1 MLITVPDCR
10 QSEVL
15 TVRLQFYVS
24 TVALFEAVFSWSEA
38 ELESGQVVRQDWY
51 SDTSTCVPPSHPH
64 LRPYCIC

>member
-1 MLITVPDCR
+1 MTA
-10 QSEVL
+10 
-15 TVRLQFYVS
+15 RLQFYVS

-51 SDTSTCVPPSHPH
+51 SDTSTCVPSSHPH

>member
-1 MLITVPDCR
+1 MN
-10 QSEVL
+10 EVL

-64 LRPYCIC
+64 LRPYCICSS

>member
-1 MLITVPDCR
+1 MN
-10 QSEVL
+10 EVL

-24 TVALFEAVFSWSEA
+24 TGALFEAVFSWTEA

-51 SDTSTCVPPSHPH
+51 SDTSTCVPSSHPH